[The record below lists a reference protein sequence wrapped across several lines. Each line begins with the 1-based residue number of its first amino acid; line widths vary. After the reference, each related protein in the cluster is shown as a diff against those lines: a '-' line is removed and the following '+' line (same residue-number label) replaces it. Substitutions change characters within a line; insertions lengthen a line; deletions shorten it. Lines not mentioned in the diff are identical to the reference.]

1 MVLSVLSIWSA
12 RSSTTNSK
20 SRQTQKG
27 SDEPVQVTI
36 SPATVDA
43 EDGAAKDSVNVE
55 GGTTAIGD
63 QEPSAAPVNPSAS
76 ISDHADDPNVKPK
89 ESRPASAPS
98 RFSFHALRFF
108 YGPKPA
114 ITHEQDATE
123 RKKAKTAAQRESIS
137 VHPRSVLSRSSEKR
151 VQKEALA
158 VQKLIVGSDA
168 ITPARPKARPAP
180 VPRAQMTKIKSD
192 LMKPKSANKLIKKL
206 RELPVPEEHVEDTG
220 AEVSTLAVPSKAGGA
235 PIHAVCLEGTE
246 SDVQTKQFS
255 KLKDQSVISAEVDAV
270 SSLFSELHII
280 DLLAAP
286 GLGLGQPGNGEGL
299 LAGAVPTA
307 ETVIE
312 GAAKLTPQLMALGF
326 ATGKAAFP
334 DHSTIYPPTDRMS
347 VLTYWWGLELCLPP
361 PTLTHLS
368 QAPNIS
374 HQVINF
380 LSALSLMYNGVREM
394 LPFVRYIGQFVD
406 FEWAQI
412 SKQDEGKGV
421 VCAATWIMPAA
432 MVPRSWDFPDPPS
445 ASPLPVHSITPG
457 VSQPSTP
464 QNQDPA
470 SDVSPPTFVVTP
482 PSVIKSTSS
491 QIASVSTS

>member
-1 MVLSVLSIWSA
+1 MVLSVLSIWST
-12 RSSTTNSK
+12 RSSTTNPK
-20 SRQTQKG
+20 PRQTQKG
-27 SDEPVQVTI
+27 SDEPFQVTI
-36 SPATVDA
+36 SPATVDV
-43 EDGAAKDSVNVE
+43 EDSAAKNTVKTE

-63 QEPSAAPVNPSAS
+63 QEPSAAPVDSSAS
-76 ISDHADDPNVKPK
+76 TREHADAVSDPNARPK
-89 ESRPASAPS
+89 GSRPATAPS
-98 RFSFHALRFF
+98 RFSFSALRFI

-123 RKKAKTAAQRESIS
+123 RKKAKAAAQRESIS
-137 VHPRSVLSRSSEKR
+137 LLSRSSEKR
-151 VQKEALA
+151 VQKDAIA

-168 ITPARPKARPAP
+168 TNLAQARARPAP
-180 VPRAQMTKIKSD
+180 VSRAQMTRIKSD

-206 RELPVPEEHVEDTG
+206 RELPVPEEHDKDTEV
-220 AEVSTLAVPSKAGGA
+220 EVSAFAVPSKAGSA
-235 PIHAVCLEGTE
+235 PIHAVCLESTE
-246 SDVQTKQFS
+246 SDIQSKHFS
-255 KLKDQSVISAEVDAV
+255 KLKEQSVISAGVDAL
-270 SSLFSELHII
+270 SSLFAELHIV

-286 GLGLGQPGNGEGL
+286 DLGLGQPGDGEGL
-299 LAGAVPTA
+299 LAGAIPTA

-326 ATGKAAFP
+326 ATGKAIFP
-334 DHSTIYPPTDRMS
+334 DHSTVHPPTDRMS

-380 LSALSLMYNGVREM
+380 LSALSLMYNGVREV

-412 SKQDEGKGV
+412 EKQDKGKGV

-432 MVPRSWDFPDPPS
+432 MVPRPWDFPDPPS
-445 ASPLPVHSITPG
+445 SSPLPVNSGTPD
-457 VSQPSTP
+457 VTLPSTP
-464 QNQDPA
+464 QNPGLA
-470 SDVSPPTFVVTP
+470 PDVSPPTFVVTP
-482 PSVIKSTSS
+482 PSVIKSSSS
-491 QIASVSTS
+491 QLASASTS

>member
-27 SDEPVQVTI
+27 SDEPIQVTI

-43 EDGAAKDSVNVE
+43 EDGAVKDTVKTE

-63 QEPSAAPVNPSAS
+63 QEPSEAPVDPPVSTS
-76 ISDHADDPNVKPK
+76 EHAGDVSDPNAKPK
-89 ESRPASAPS
+89 ESRPVAAPS
-98 RFSFHALRFF
+98 RFSIRALRFF
-108 YGPKPA
+108 YSPKSA

-123 RKKAKTAAQRESIS
+123 RKKAKTAAQRASI
-137 VHPRSVLSRSSEKR
+137 SVLSRSSEKR
-151 VQKEALA
+151 VQKNAFA
-158 VQKLIVGSDA
+158 VQRLIVGSDA
-168 ITPARPKARPAP
+168 TTMAHAKARPTP
-180 VPRAQMTKIKSD
+180 VSRAQMTRIKSD

-220 AEVSTLAVPSKAGGA
+220 VEVSTLAVSSKAGSA
-235 PIHAVCLEGTE
+235 PIHAVCLESTE
-246 SDVQTKQFS
+246 SDVQTKHFS
-255 KLKDQSVISAEVDAV
+255 KLKEQSVISAGVDAL
-270 SSLFSELHII
+270 SSLFSELHIV

-286 GLGLGQPGNGEGL
+286 DLGLGQPGDGEGL
-299 LAGAVPTA
+299 LAGAIPTA

-326 ATGKAAFP
+326 ATGKAVFP

-412 SKQDEGKGV
+412 ERQDKGKGV

-445 ASPLPVHSITPG
+445 ASRLPAHGGTPG
-457 VSQPSTP
+457 VILPSTP
-464 QNQDPA
+464 QNQGPA
-470 SDVSPPTFVVTP
+470 PDVSPPTFVVTP
-482 PSVIKSTSS
+482 PSIIKSTSS
-491 QIASVSTS
+491 QVASASTS